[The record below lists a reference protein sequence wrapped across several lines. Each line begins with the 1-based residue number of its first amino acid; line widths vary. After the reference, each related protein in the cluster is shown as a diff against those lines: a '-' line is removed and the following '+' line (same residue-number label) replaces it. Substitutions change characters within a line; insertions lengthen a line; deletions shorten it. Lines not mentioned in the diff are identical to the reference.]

1 VSDFFTLDED
11 PRSGTRFGKSMKF
24 LYFLISG
31 SFPIC
36 RQKLHKHEFGRE
48 HAQCRFVDVSKGLP
62 AGKHRRAHEVL
73 VLIGKLYAI
82 EKNTRKLK
90 ATEWL
95 ALRQGRSRAVINE
108 LRCCRDQVL
117 PTVPPSSVLGG
128 ALGDLHRQWPRPTRY
143 LERGDLPID
152 NNPAET
158 PRPFVVGRKGSSRNP
173 ACARQPY
180 LLAGRNGPQQRV
192 SVLRRTAPCLPTT
205 VEHFEALLPWNLKAE
220 QLITY
225 GVRILHK
232 Q

>member
-1 VSDFFTLDED
+1 
-11 PRSGTRFGKSMKF
+11 M
-24 LYFLISG
+24 
-31 SFPIC
+31 
-36 RQKLHKHEFGRE
+36 
-48 HAQCRFVDVSKGLP
+48 
-62 AGKHRRAHEVL
+62 L

-95 ALRQGRSRAVINE
+95 ALRQGRSRAVVNE

-143 LERGDLPID
+143 LARGDLPID
-152 NNPAET
+152 NNPAENAKANG
-158 PRPFVVGRKGSSRNP
+158 VE
-173 ACARQPY
+173 PY
-180 LLAGRNGPQQRV
+180 LWLRQ
-192 SVLRRTAPCLPTT
+192 VLRALPTTTT
-205 VEHFEALLPWNLKAE
+205 VEHFEALLPWNLEAE